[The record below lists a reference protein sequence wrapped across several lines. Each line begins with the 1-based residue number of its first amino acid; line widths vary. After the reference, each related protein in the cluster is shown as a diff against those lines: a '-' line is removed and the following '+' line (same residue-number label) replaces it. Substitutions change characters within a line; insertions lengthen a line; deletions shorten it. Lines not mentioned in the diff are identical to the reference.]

1 MTDDE
6 PTDAPE
12 QSPLEHQEAP
22 TGLAKQ
28 WSNRSNQ
35 QTTLPNDD
43 LDVKSEW
50 VGITVYLPAELREEL
65 ELVFREHSLESKRSS
80 GAELKKLRHYYP
92 LVVALGLELLED
104 AEPRDIA
111 PLLSYVMDQYETEQ

>member
-1 MTDDE
+1 MTDDDPAE
-6 PTDAPE
+6 SQE

-22 TGLAKQ
+22 AGLAKQ
-28 WSNRSNQ
+28 WTNRSNQ

-50 VGITVYLPAELREEL
+50 VGITIYLPESLREEL
-65 ELVFREHSLESKRSS
+65 ELVFREHSLESKRSND
-80 GAELKKLRHYYP
+80 ADLKKLRHYYP

-111 PLLSYVMDQYETEQ
+111 PLLSYVMDQYE